1 MMASGDPLDGL
12 IDRIYDASIHPE
24 SWGEVVAQVGATV
37 GATSATSL
45 WFGQGG
51 SELLQAHVWNINPV
65 ALDEYQQHYLS
76 FCPRFRV
83 SQGLAVGTVYDDR
96 DERDAPSRTAR
107 EYYDFMDRYELGLAR
122 IVLAEKR
129 SDLTIGMNFYNRAQ
143 DGLSSEGERMLAHL
157 APHFRRA
164 CNLAQRLDD
173 VADRAALAESWF
185 AARTASLTLDV
196 SGNVVRVND
205 AAERLLGLADGLRVV
220 QRRLVAATAADQA
233 RLREELGL
241 ALGLAQASGASS
253 KGSFVLLSRPSGEP
267 PFAVSAVP
275 VTRPTSRE
283 RAIVIIAP
291 TVPDISP
298 NVLRRAFGLT
308 PSEASVAAALA
319 EGKSPEQI
327 ARDRLV
333 SLQTIR
339 SQMKAIYS
347 RLDVRSQAELV
358 SRVTAA
364 ALGVQL

>member
-1 MMASGDPLDGL
+1 MMASDDPLDGL
-12 IDRIYDASIHPE
+12 IDRIYDASIHPD

-37 GATSATSL
+37 GATSGTSL

-51 SELLQAHVWNINPV
+51 SELLQAHVWNIDPA

-76 FCPRFRV
+76 FCPRYRA
-83 SQGLAVGTVYDDR
+83 SQGLSVGAVYDDR
-96 DERDAPSRTAR
+96 DERAAPSRTAR

-129 SDLTIGMNFYNRAQ
+129 PDLTIGMNFYNRAE
-143 DGLSSEGERMLAHL
+143 DGLSSEGERMLARL

-164 CNLAQRLDD
+164 CNLVQRLGD
-173 VADRAALAESWF
+173 VSDRAALAESWF
-185 AARTASLTLDV
+185 AARTASVTLDG
-196 SGNVVRVND
+196 SGNVVRVNE
-205 AAERLLGLADGLRVV
+205 AAEKLLGLADGLRIV

-233 RLREELGL
+233 RLREELGP
-241 ALGLAQASGASS
+241 ALGLAQGSGSRS
-253 KGSFVLLSRPSGEP
+253 EGSFVLLSRPSGEP

-283 RAIVIIAP
+283 RAIVTISP
-291 TVPDISP
+291 TVPHISP
-298 NVLRRAFGLT
+298 KALHRAFGLT

-327 ARDRLV
+327 ARGRLV

-339 SQMKAIYS
+339 SQMKAIYA
-347 RLDVRSQAELV
+347 RLDVSSQVELV
-358 SRVTAA
+358 SRITAA
-364 ALGVQL
+364 ALGARL